1 MKFKKNTSCTKT
13 AIKEIPKQ
21 KLKSKKELKKI
32 SKQVNFSR
40 KYYFLFIKNQN
51 CHSDCIYD
59 GVERSTCCTLQYFTI
74 NKIAYKCFTKILYL
88 KD

>member
-1 MKFKKNTSCTKT
+1 MKFLKNTLCAKT
-13 AIKEIPKQ
+13 AIKKISKQ
-21 KLKSKKELKKI
+21 KLKSKKELKRI
-32 SKQVNFSR
+32 NKQVNFSR

-74 NKIAYKCFTKILYL
+74 NKIAYKCFTKILNL